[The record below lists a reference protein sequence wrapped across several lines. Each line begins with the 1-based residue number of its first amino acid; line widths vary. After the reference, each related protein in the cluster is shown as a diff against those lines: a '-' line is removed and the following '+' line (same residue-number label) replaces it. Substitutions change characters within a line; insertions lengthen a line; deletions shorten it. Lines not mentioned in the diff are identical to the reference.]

1 MITLVNYLLSFS
13 GFDMEKIKQWTHSSE
28 LLHACSFS
36 VDFSIDCVIF
46 LPQPLDPVWHN
57 LPSSYNKGYDEIWLK
72 QGVKVAV
79 SRQIE
84 DVHIYVTPTV
94 L

>member
-1 MITLVNYLLSFS
+1 MITLVNYLLSFLS
-13 GFDMEKIKQWTHSSE
+13 FDMEKIKQRTHSSE
-28 LLHACSFS
+28 RLHACSFS
-36 VDFSIDCVIF
+36 VDFSMDCVIF
-46 LPQPLDPVWHN
+46 LPQPLGPVRH
-57 LPSSYNKGYDEIWLK
+57 GYDVIWLK

-84 DVHIYVTPTV
+84 DVHIYVTPAV